1 MKSRS
6 KLFLISLMVTG
17 IIITSLLTGIVP
29 GGTGAITATG
39 EWTWVSG
46 SDTINQAGTYGT
58 KGTPSANNIP
68 GGRPRSISWID
79 SDGDFWLFGGYGS
92 GSTGTESVLN
102 DLWCYN
108 TTSGE
113 WTWVSG
119 SDSIDQAG
127 IYGTKGTPAA
137 SNVPGARYES
147 NSWEGADGDF
157 WLFGGGGRDSAGTM
171 EGRLNDLWRYNT
183 TSGEWTWV
191 SGSDTVNQAGTYGT
205 KGTPTAANIPGAR
218 RESISWVDS
227 GGDFWLFGGYGFF
240 GRLNDLW
247 RYNTSSGEW
256 TWISGSD
263 IANQEGTYGIK
274 GTPAASNIPG
284 ARYGSTSWADVDGDF
299 WLFGGSGF
307 DKTGE
312 MGYLNDLWHY
322 NTTTKEWTWVS
333 GSDTHSQAGI
343 YGTKGTSTAANI
355 PGSRW
360 GSISWVG
367 ADGDFWLFG
376 GVRKDSFGEW
386 EFLNDLWHFDT
397 ITPSVS
403 TTTTTTTPSWN
414 ALLLL
419 LSLFA
424 MLSWRQRKKK
434 S

>member
-1 MKSRS
+1 MGVN
-6 KLFLISLMVTG
+6 FL
-17 IIITSLLTGIVP
+17 
-29 GGTGAITATG
+29 
-39 EWTWVSG
+39 
-46 SDTINQAGTYGT
+46 
-58 KGTPSANNIP
+58 
-68 GGRPRSISWID
+68 
-79 SDGDFWLFGGYGS
+79 LFGGIGRD
-92 GSTGTESVLN
+92 STVTTEGMLN

-157 WLFGGGGRDSAGTM
+157 WLFGGSGRDSAGTM
-171 EGRLNDLWRYNT
+171 EGRLNDLWRYNI

-205 KGTPTAANIPGAR
+205 KGTPAAANIPGAR

-227 GGDFWLFGGYGFF
+227 GGDFWLFGGYTIY

>member
-1 MKSRS
+1 MIEC
-6 KLFLISLMVTG
+6 F
-17 IIITSLLTGIVP
+17 
-29 GGTGAITATG
+29 
-39 EWTWVSG
+39 
-46 SDTINQAGTYGT
+46 
-58 KGTPSANNIP
+58 
-68 GGRPRSISWID
+68 
-79 SDGDFWLFGGYGS
+79 
-92 GSTGTESVLN
+92 LN
-102 DLWCYN
+102 DLWYYN
-108 TTSGE
+108 TTSCE

-205 KGTPTAANIPGAR
+205 KGTPAAANIPGAR

-284 ARYGSTSWADVDGDF
+284 ARYVSTSWADVDGDF

-360 GSISWVG
+360 GSISWVDM
-367 ADGDFWLFG
+367 DGDFWLFG
-376 GVRKDSFGEW
+376 GVRKDSFGLW
-386 EFLNDLWHFDT
+386 EYLNDLWHFDT

-403 TTTTTTTPSWN
+403 TTTTTTIPSWN
-414 ALLLL
+414 ALLLP